1 MGAVVQRG
9 PHGHFLPGQSGN
21 AGGRPASL
29 ARVRELLKP
38 HTEKYVRTLV
48 ELFDDADPAVRLAA
62 CREFGDRCLG
72 KPTQPIEQD
81 VRSLDV
87 GDAIRHLWLQAVSG
101 QSSPPPPTVD
111 ATHAQAAIE
120 CETAPASTPTTAPSD
135 GNGGDATPHEGE
147 W

>member
-38 HTEKYVRTLV
+38 HTERFVAELV
-48 ELFDDADPAVRLAA
+48 QLLDSDEEAIRLAA
-62 CREFGDRCLG
+62 IKEFMDRYIG
-72 KPTQPIEQD
+72 KPVATVESD
-81 VRSLDV
+81 VRHMDV
-87 GDAIRHLWLQAVSG
+87 NQAIQQMWLQAVSG
-101 QSSPPPPTVD
+101 KVGEYGRPTIDVEATTSSTTTPPAGP
-111 ATHAQAAIE
+111 H
-120 CETAPASTPTTAPSD
+120 SD
-135 GNGGDATPHEGE
+135 GASDNDAVAREE

>member
-38 HTEKYVRTLV
+38 HTERFITELVRLLDSK
-48 ELFDDADPAVRLAA
+48 EEAIRLAA
-62 CREFGDRCLG
+62 IKEFMDRYVG
-72 KPTQPIEQD
+72 KPVQSVESD
-81 VRSLDV
+81 VRHMDV
-87 GDAIRHLWLQAVSG
+87 GQTIREMYLQAVSG
-101 QSSPPPPTVD
+101 KPGG
-111 ATHAQAAIE
+111 HG
-120 CETAPASTPTTAPSD
+120 TPTIDVEANTSSTTVPPAGPPSD
-135 GNGGDATPHEGE
+135 GAGDNEAVAREE